1 MSITDELRDYIASK
15 CGRLHGARCSGYG
28 KLLKIADRID
38 ERYRRDMATAQQVG
52 INEGEDAAMRDGWV
66 RLPVDKDGVPIRVG
80 DEVEFFNGNHD
91 HVKLLA
97 LRESG
102 WSVNYLEWNPASL
115 RHHQPDS
122 WERIIEDA
130 ISESGWEQPKD
141 YEIYYEDSKETR
153 DRFVAELVERCR
165 RLAGEAQ

>member
-1 MSITDELRDYIASK
+1 MIITKELRK
-15 CGRLHGARCSGYG
+15 WNTGRLRPDHTAE
-28 KLLKIADRID
+28 LDTIADRID

-52 INEGEDAAMRDGWV
+52 INEGEDAAMREGWIK
-66 RLPVDKDGVPIRVG
+66 LPVDADGMLIHIG

-91 HVKLLA
+91 HVKILA

-122 WERIIEDA
+122 WERIIDDA
-130 ISESGWEQPKD
+130 LHAFLDDDAPAAPT
-141 YEIYYEDSKETR
+141 KE
-153 DRFVAELVERCR
+153 ELVERCR
-165 RLAGEAQ
+165 RLAGETE